1 MESAGFGSNPY
12 CREKLIA
19 KMGATFLCGQAGIAE
34 QTLENSAADVQNWL
48 EALKNDKKLMR
59 QTAAQARKAADFI
72 LGVKHEEVPSERRAA
87 V

>member
-1 MESAGFGSNPY
+1 
-12 CREKLIA
+12 
-19 KMGATFLCGQAGIAE
+19 MGATFLCGQAGIAE